1 MTISIQDYDATAPQL
16 FEEARG
22 VLQNLLPDAEIHHVG
37 STSIPGLGGKGIID
51 IMVAIP
57 DWKTKAQDGKKLVE
71 LGFAHVHPEENGRI
85 FMSRVGE
92 TVKNDVHLHL
102 TYIGSTEYKKMLAFR
117 DYLRSHP
124 DEAENYQKQKHQWLK
139 SASGHRQF
147 YTASKNDYIA
157 QILSLAKSDLS

>member
-1 MTISIQDYDATAPQL
+1 MTISIQDYDSTAPQL

-22 VLQNLLPDAEIHHVG
+22 VLQNLLPEAEIHHVG

-51 IMVAIP
+51 IMIAIP
-57 DWKTKAQDGKKLVE
+57 DWKTKSVDGNKLVE

-92 TVKNDVHLHL
+92 TVKNDVHIHL
-102 TYIGSTEYKKMLAFR
+102 TYVGSDDYQNFLAFR
-117 DYLRSHP
+117 DYLRTHP
-124 DEAENYQKQKHQWLK
+124 DEAANYQKQKHQWLK

-147 YTASKNDYIA
+147 YTSSKNDYIA
-157 QILSLAKSDLS
+157 QILSLAKIEQ